1 MALRNSPYLPL
12 YIQDFMTDEKLVE
25 CSAHATGI
33 YIRVMCLLHKGNPY
47 GTFLLNQKYKQSAS
61 KVFNF
66 ASNLA
71 RHLPYSVG
79 EIEIGLNELL
89 DNNVL
94 TIDGD
99 LLFQKRMF
107 RDGEISEIRSK
118 SGAKGGNPMFKNN
131 KFCLTKNTSKNE
143 AKAQA
148 NSDIDIEDDIE
159 YDIVVNNR
167 VDAINYNDII
177 NYWNN
182 KCKSY
187 SSVNKLTEKRKKSIR
202 NLIKNCHTNIEEIKK
217 AMDMLEEAD
226 SFWKGEN
233 EREWKA
239 TFDWFISDTKGCFA
253 RILEGGMN
261 KSPRET
267 NKKLNDGG
275 WQS

>member
-12 YIQDFMTDEKLVE
+12 YVQDFMTDEKLAE

-47 GTFLLNQKYKQSAS
+47 GTFLLKQNFKQNAS
-61 KVFNF
+61 IISNF
-66 ASNLA
+66 AYNLA
-71 RHLPYSVG
+71 RHLPYSID
-79 EIEIGLNELL
+79 EIEIGLIELL
-89 DNNVL
+89 DNNIL

-99 LLFQKRMF
+99 LLFQKRML

-118 SGAKGGNPMFKNN
+118 SGSKGGNPIFKKGNI
-131 KFCLTKNTSKNE
+131 CLTKNRSKIE

-148 NSDIDIEDDIE
+148 NYDIDIDIEDDI
-159 YDIVVNNR
+159 IINNR
-167 VDAINYNDII
+167 ANDINYIDII

-187 SSVNKLTEKRKKSIR
+187 PSVNKLTEKRKKSIR

-226 SFWKGEN
+226 DFWKGEN

-253 RILEGGMN
+253 RILEGGMS
-261 KSPRET
+261 KSPKET
-267 NKKLNDGG
+267 IKKTNEGD